1 MLRKGCHALM
11 FGGTLVKTHTRE
23 DLEDKLLP
31 KYFSISQDVI
41 RLIRS
46 GKLAPGMRIP
56 SENEIIENYRVSNT
70 TARKA
75 LQELN
80 SGGWVVKIKGK
91 GTFVHGKGVVRSV
104 DRILS
109 FTRNMTEAGFKPSTK
124 VLHHGVLRKGY
135 SALINGRR
143 YSMEGPVFKIHRL
156 RFADNIPMM
165 LEVRYI
171 SLALCPGIEKLDLTE
186 SLYDIYRN
194 KYQRELTEIHQ
205 MLSAYMLESEAAT
218 FFDLHGPVPGFLV
231 DGVTFC
237 GREIILEMEKSIY
250 RGDRYTFAVRAMYY
264 SAEEPAAFKPEPS
277 LHAR

>member
-1 MLRKGCHALM
+1 MSKHVRQ
-11 FGGTLVKTHTRE
+11 E
-23 DLEDKLLP
+23 DEGRLP
-31 KYFSISQDVI
+31 KYYSISQDVI

-56 SENEIIENYRVSNT
+56 SENQIIEQYGVSNT

-75 LQELN
+75 LQELT
-80 SGGWVVKIKGK
+80 SGRWVVKIKGK
-91 GTFVHGKGVVRSV
+91 GTFVHGTGVVRSV

-124 VLHHGVLRKGY
+124 ILHQSVLRKGY

-143 YSMEGPVFKIHRL
+143 YSMDGPVLKLHRL
-156 RFADNIPMM
+156 RFADKIPMM

-171 SLALCPGIEKLDLTE
+171 SLALCPGIEKTALTE

-194 KYQRELTEIHQ
+194 KYGHELTEIHQ
-205 MLSAYMLESEAAT
+205 MLSTYMIESEAAT
-218 FFDLHGPVPGFLV
+218 FFDLHGPVCGLLV

-250 RGDRYTFAVRAMYY
+250 RGDRYSFAVRAMYPTTD
-264 SAEEPAAFKPEPS
+264 EPMA
-277 LHAR
+277 L

>member
-1 MLRKGCHALM
+1 MRHDD
-11 FGGTLVKTHTRE
+11 GGS
-23 DLEDKLLP
+23 LP
-31 KYFSISQDVI
+31 KYYSISQDII

-46 GKLAPGMRIP
+46 GKLSPGMRIP
-56 SENEIIENYRVSNT
+56 SENQIIAKYGVSNT

-80 SGGWVVKIKGK
+80 SGRWVVKIKGK
-91 GTFVHGKGVVRSV
+91 GTFVHGTGVVRSV

-124 VLHHGVLRKGY
+124 ILHQGVLRKGY
-135 SALINGRR
+135 SALVNGRR

-156 RFADNIPMM
+156 RFADSIPMM

-171 SLALCPGIEKLDLTE
+171 SLALCPGIEKIGLTE
-186 SLYDIYRN
+186 SLYDLYRN
-194 KYQRELTEIHQ
+194 KYGHELTEIHQ
-205 MLSAYMLESEAAT
+205 MLSTYMIEPEAAT

-250 RGDRYTFAVRAMYY
+250 RGDRYTFAVRAMYPT
-264 SAEEPAAFKPEPS
+264 SDEPAAPAP
-277 LHAR
+277 